1 MDGYGAMKLDA
12 STFCV
17 YRICFTDIY
26 TVVVRLLIVLVCN
39 QTIKETHVATHGW
52 DANWLSSRPLRCTL
66 SASLLLG
73 NVLARV
79 HLLQGHTTPNF
90 TYMDNPLWF
99 YESLIDRVLGTMQ
112 VRAAVLMH

>member
-1 MDGYGAMKLDA
+1 MRARVILYL
-12 STFCV
+12 
-17 YRICFTDIY
+17 
-26 TVVVRLLIVLVCN
+26 TVVLDI
-39 QTIKETHVATHGW
+39 QAFDKTE
-52 DANWLSSRPLRCTL
+52 SSRNTERGLAWPLRCTL
-66 SASLLLG
+66 ASSLLLG
-73 NVLARV
+73 NVVVRM